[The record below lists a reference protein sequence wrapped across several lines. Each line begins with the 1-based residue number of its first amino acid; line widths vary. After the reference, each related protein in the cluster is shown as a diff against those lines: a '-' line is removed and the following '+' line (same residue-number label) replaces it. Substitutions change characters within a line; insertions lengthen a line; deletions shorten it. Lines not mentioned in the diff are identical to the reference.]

1 MQTASP
7 WRAQLSFLISAF
19 VFGFVLA
26 MATALAWHRAVARG
40 EHAAAPAPDVSVAGA
55 SAAPARAAE
64 PDTPA
69 PGREDATPPADV
81 RTFEERVDE
90 LVRIGQRTAEFAQ
103 QDDTS
108 AAASSDAEA
117 RAAFA
122 DLLTRFDDAGERA
135 LAMLIALA
143 PPADE
148 ALTHGRCV
156 VLQLVAKAECQRR
169 EPPAGTRDRTR
180 VDAFVQAVLD
190 TMPATAITAEAGD
203 AVLTRQPYL
212 RAVHEPTVLRLAQL
226 ASEQQFS
233 RAIATRMLLTLW
245 DNLQRFGER
254 SSDELTRLALLLL
267 DNQDASQR
275 TVACRHLLTDARY
288 RNLVVA
294 WLRDHGDAAVVDEI
308 AGIAAG
314 ELPVAEALDVLHDL
328 GPTQGRMAAA
338 FLTLGFRA
346 PERVADR
353 YHELLASNT
362 NAEMRAD
369 LVTGVGMTNTPLG
382 LEIAQLAM
390 HDDPSPDVRVQAVFA
405 LTARRDAELGERALM
420 QALDD
425 REIASDPLRLGS
437 MVFALQNLALA
448 GDSNAVDRVAQ
459 RQRALP
465 LRADSRQRLD
475 AIVQRSL
482 PGGRTSAPV
491 GGNR

>member
-1 MQTASP
+1 
-7 WRAQLSFLISAF
+7 
-19 VFGFVLA
+19 
-26 MATALAWHRAVARG
+26 
-40 EHAAAPAPDVSVAGA
+40 
-55 SAAPARAAE
+55 
-64 PDTPA
+64 
-69 PGREDATPPADV
+69 
-81 RTFEERVDE
+81 
-90 LVRIGQRTAEFAQ
+90 
-103 QDDTS
+103 
-108 AAASSDAEA
+108 
-117 RAAFA
+117 
-122 DLLTRFDDAGERA
+122 
-135 LAMLIALA
+135 
-143 PPADE
+143 
-148 ALTHGRCV
+148 
-156 VLQLVAKAECQRR
+156 
-169 EPPAGTRDRTR
+169 
-180 VDAFVQAVLD
+180 
-190 TMPATAITAEAGD
+190 
-203 AVLTRQPYL
+203 
-212 RAVHEPTVLRLAQL
+212 
-226 ASEQQFS
+226 
-233 RAIATRMLLTLW
+233 
-245 DNLQRFGER
+245 
-254 SSDELTRLALLLL
+254 
-267 DNQDASQR
+267 
-275 TVACRHLLTDARY
+275 
-288 RNLVVA
+288 
-294 WLRDHGDAAVVDEI
+294 
-308 AGIAAG
+308 
-314 ELPVAEALDVLHDL
+314 
-328 GPTQGRMAAA
+328 MAAA

-459 RQRALP
+459 RLRALP